1 MKCRK
6 CGVEYSARVLK
17 IHETI
22 CNVKAEP
29 KKEDKIDWKDL
40 ADKAGIEGEDL
51 KKFMRKSSKN
61 RQIQLD
67 KLKD

>member
-17 IHETI
+17 IHETR
-22 CNVKAEP
+22 CNPVQE
-29 KKEDKIDWKDL
+29 EIKIDWKDL
-40 ADKAGIEGEDL
+40 ADKAGIKGEDL
-51 KKFMRKSSKN
+51 KKFMRKSAKN

-67 KLKD
+67 KLEG